1 MVLPYQSYHMVFWDP
16 FSYARAAKL
25 RVVTP
30 AGDKKLVAQLTA
42 GDSFGEAALLLQ
54 APSPISIKATSACRS
69 TMGAMGEELQKMEK
83 LEGISMDRL
92 KDGESP
98 TCGIS
103 MD

>member
-1 MVLPYQSYHMVFWDP
+1 MIL
-16 FSYARAAKL
+16 
-25 RVVTP
+25 
-30 AGDKKLVAQLTA
+30 AGDKKVVAQLTA
-42 GDSFGEAALLLQ
+42 GDSFGEAAVLLQ

-69 TMGAMGEELQKMEK
+69 MGEELQKMEK

>member
-1 MVLPYQSYHMVFWDP
+1 MIL
-16 FSYARAAKL
+16 
-25 RVVTP
+25 
-30 AGDKKLVAQLTA
+30 AGDKKVVAQLTA

-69 TMGAMGEELQKMEK
+69 IGAMAMGAMGEELHKMEK